1 MNDAQ
6 TELCKIIALMDDSF
20 FSRWASNMGLTIQP
34 LDETMSE
41 FRARVID
48 TLAPQVATNMAADF
62 IMSGYEIDIVSGD
75 RL

>member
-20 FSRWASNMGLTIQP
+20 FSRWASNMGLKISP
-34 LDETMSE
+34 DETMSE